1 MTEPNLTQS
10 LLTLFTTP
18 EKAEE
23 IEGDFIE
30 QAPAHGRLWLR
41 VQLVQTWF
49 ALAFAA
55 FRQEPV
61 HTILLSYAIYELARR
76 IDYSIV
82 NPIRLYVLHDTNLS
96 MTVLVWVSHIC
107 WALSGFCIGAAL
119 VYFLP
124 KFAVRATLGAAFLIL
139 LPEFV
144 KFGQVGNAPL
154 SAIVLFAIAPLLA
167 GCFHMHRK
175 RLAQAS
181 LLNKTA

>member
-1 MTEPNLTQS
+1 MTEPNLTRS

-30 QAPAHGRLWLR
+30 QTPAHGRLWRR
-41 VQLVQTWF
+41 VQLMQTWF

-55 FRQEPV
+55 FRQEPGY
-61 HTILLSYAIYELARR
+61 TILLSYATNQLIHPIQSFFLY
-76 IDYSIV
+76 
-82 NPIRLYVLHDTNLS
+82 PIRLYVLHDTDLPMSILN
-96 MTVLVWVSHIC
+96 WVHHAC
-107 WALSGFCIGAAL
+107 WALTGYCIGVAL

-124 KFAVRATLGAAFLIL
+124 KFAVRAALGASFLIL
-139 LPEFV
+139 LNGLEFLQYGNIA
-144 KFGQVGNAPL
+144 FGYV
-154 SAIVLFAIAPLLA
+154 VLFAIVPLLA

-175 RLAQAS
+175 RLAPAS